1 MKTTTADRQVN
12 EVKTP
17 AVTTSQQ
24 LEFATPRDQSRVTP
38 KASDIPPT
46 KETTFATPDAVG
58 SSKESAVAN
67 IKEPEDGLSGEPQQT
82 RKV

>member
-1 MKTTTADRQVN
+1 MKTTTADQEVN

-24 LEFATPRDQSRVTP
+24 LEIATPREQSRVTP
-38 KASDIPPT
+38 KASAIPPT
-46 KETTFATPDAVG
+46 EEAAVATPNTLG
-58 SSKESAVAN
+58 SSKVSAVAN
-67 IKEPEDGLSGEPQQT
+67 VKEPADDSVGEPQQT

>member
-1 MKTTTADRQVN
+1 MKTTTADREVN

-24 LEFATPRDQSRVTP
+24 LEIATPREQSRVTP
-38 KASDIPPT
+38 KASAIPPT
-46 KETTFATPDAVG
+46 KKNTFATPDTVG

>member
-1 MKTTTADRQVN
+1 MKTTTADQQVV
-12 EVKTP
+12 EVETP

-24 LEFATPRDQSRVTP
+24 LEFATPREQSRVTP

-46 KETTFATPDAVG
+46 EKSAVATPNTIG

-67 IKEPEDGLSGEPQQT
+67 AKEPADDSVGEPQQT